1 MEYFQLATV
10 APIDQR
16 SPSIRRSGDKVSF
29 RPGPF
34 VERQEGAARRS
45 TLAAMSVMAMRP
57 PAIFGDA
64 SS

>member
-1 MEYFQLATV
+1 MDYFQLATV

-16 SPSIRRSGDKVSF
+16 SPSIRRSGDF
-29 RPGPF
+29 RPAPF

-45 TLAAMSVMAMRP
+45 TLVAMSVMAMRP